1 MDPGRTARVHPRP
14 AVASPTMSDPAPTDR
29 EPVVPGPDSILLTG
43 RRALVT
49 GAARGIGRATALAL
63 ARFGADV
70 AVCDRLGDEL
80 ADTVAQIEA
89 LGRQAPSAVL
99 DVRDVDAVDAWVSSL
114 EREWG
119 SLDVIVNNAGGG
131 FVSAVADMSPK
142 GQAALIA
149 ENFTQVVDVTRR
161 CLPMLRASTAADGAS
176 IVNITSVAAHR
187 AGPGFGIYS
196 AMKSAVT
203 SMTRT
208 LALELAEDRIRVNAI
223 APDMIPTPG
232 DAGLIEASAAMSAT
246 DWAATP
252 WPDRGDPGDVAAAVV
267 WLAGAMSR
275 FVTGS
280 TVHVDGGTFAASGW
294 KRSVDGGPWVL

>member
-1 MDPGRTARVHPRP
+1 
-14 AVASPTMSDPAPTDR
+14 MSDPASAA
-29 EPVVPGPDSILLTG
+29 PGPDSILLTG

-70 AVCDRLGDEL
+70 AVCDRLGEEL
-80 ADTVAQIEA
+80 DDTVGA
-89 LGRQAPSAVL
+89 LGELGVQAPSAVL
-99 DVRDVDAVDAWVSSL
+99 DVRDAAAVDAWVTSL
-114 EREWG
+114 EADWTW
-119 SLDVIVNNAGGG
+119 LDLLVNNAGGG
-131 FVSAVADMSPK
+131 FVSSVEDMRPN

-161 CLPMLRASTAADGAS
+161 CLPLLRSSRAVGGAS
-176 IVNITSVAAHR
+176 IVNVTSVEAHR

-196 AMKSAVT
+196 AMKSAVASLT
-203 SMTRT
+203 KT

-232 DAGLIEASAAMSAT
+232 DAGLIEDSGALSAT
-246 DWAATP
+246 EWAATP
-252 WPDRGDPGDVAAAVV
+252 WPDTGDPGDVAGVVV
-267 WLAGAMSR
+267 WLAGPMSR

-294 KRSVDGGPWVL
+294 KRPVAGGPWVL